1 MSTDDASRFVPFVA
15 IAPKSA
21 LDAKGEQWNAFARAW
36 IDGMGRASKDA
47 NAAQKLAAKTGVS
60 LAAGVGGAPEAIVL
74 IERLG
79 KIETTAA
86 DKQQAWIGVNAKSPV
101 TLATLLQRTW
111 QLERA
116 AGIVS
121 SAAPEPLPIDA
132 RVATAIA
139 PAPAEKQHGDS
150 GDADAGATF
159 APIPA
164 GATTLVVYRAAA
176 DANADSIAAQ
186 IAFLAGVFER
196 ASFRVTAKGGDKA
209 AKAIAVLAR
218 DKNGVAQTRLATATG
233 EPQGTPA
240 SVEVLALP

>member
-1 MSTDDASRFVPFVA
+1 M
-15 IAPKSA
+15 
-21 LDAKGEQWNAFARAW
+21 
-36 IDGMGRASKDA
+36 
-47 NAAQKLAAKTGVS
+47 
-60 LAAGVGGAPEAIVL
+60 L

-79 KIETTAA
+79 KIETTPV

-132 RVATAIA
+132 RAATAIA
-139 PAPAEKQHGDS
+139 PAPPEKQHGDS
-150 GDADAGATF
+150 GEADAGAAAF
-159 APIPA
+159 APIPT
-164 GATTLVVYRAAA
+164 GATTLVVYRAPG
-176 DANADSIAAQ
+176 DANADAVAAQ

-218 DKNGVAQTRLATATG
+218 DKQGVAKERLATGSG